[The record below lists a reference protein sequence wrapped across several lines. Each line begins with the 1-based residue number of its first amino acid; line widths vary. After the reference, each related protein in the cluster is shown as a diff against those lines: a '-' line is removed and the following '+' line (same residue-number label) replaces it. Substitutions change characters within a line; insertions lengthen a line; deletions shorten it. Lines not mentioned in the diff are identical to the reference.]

1 MEHGVLD
8 VGFRLFAVMALV
20 LANGFF
26 VAAEFALISVRKT
39 RIDQLL
45 AEGSRMARP
54 VRRAL
59 DTPDRYIAAVQLGI
73 TMASLGLGWIGEP
86 ALADLLRPL
95 FDALA
100 DRLRPLFDVP
110 PAALSSATSHGLAF
124 TIAFV
129 IITALHIVLGE
140 LAPKTIALQYPE
152 RTSLI
157 VAKPTELFLR
167 AFNPFIR
174 VLNGMGWAVVRMLGM
189 KPPSG
194 HGLVHS
200 QEELK
205 MLVTASQEAG
215 VLEEDEEQMLHRV
228 FHFSEY
234 TAAEMMVPR
243 TEMAAIRAE
252 AAPAEVIALVASG
265 RHTSLPVYR
274 GELDNIVG
282 IMLVTDLVEVLTP
295 PAGNLNV
302 AAIAREALTV
312 PETMKADE
320 LLRQMRRHRTHQ
332 AIVIDEYGGTAGLVT
347 FERVMERIVG
357 VLGGDF
363 GTPASAIK
371 QLPDGSTEV
380 DGLALVTDINERFAL
395 GIDESTYSTIGGYL
409 LGRLGRRPK
418 VGDTVEIVGRTL
430 RVEAL
435 DGLRVARVRI
445 I

>member
-1 MEHGVLD
+1 MERDVLD
-8 VGFRLFAVMALV
+8 VGFRLLAVMALV

-39 RIDQLL
+39 RIDQLI

-59 DTPDRYIAAVQLGI
+59 SHPDQYIAATQLGI

-86 ALADLLRPL
+86 ALADLLQPL
-95 FDALA
+95 FGA
-100 DRLRPLFDVP
+100 F
-110 PAALSSATSHGLAF
+110 PAAISSATSHTLAIA
-124 TIAFV
+124 IAFV

-140 LAPKTIALQYPE
+140 LAPKTVALQYPE
-152 RTSLI
+152 KTSLL

-174 VLNGMGWAVVRMLGM
+174 LLNGMGWAVVRMLGM
-189 KPPSG
+189 KPSSG

-200 QEELK
+200 EEELK

-228 FHFSEY
+228 FHFAEY

-243 TEMAAIRAE
+243 TEMAAVRAE
-252 AAPAEVIALVASG
+252 AAPAEVIELVARG
-265 RHTSLPVYR
+265 RHSSLPVYR

-282 IMLVTDLVEVLTP
+282 IMLVTDLVGVLAP
-295 PAGNLNV
+295 PAGHLNV

-363 GTPASAIK
+363 GTPASTIK
-371 QLPDGSTEV
+371 QLPDGSAEV
-380 DGLALVTDINERFAL
+380 DGLALVVDINERFAL
-395 GIDESTYSTIGGYL
+395 GIDEGTYSTIGGYI

-418 VGDTVEIVGRTL
+418 IGDTVEIGGRTL

>member
-1 MEHGVLD
+1 MESGVID
-8 VGFRLFAVMALV
+8 VGFRLVAVLALV

-59 DTPDRYIAAVQLGI
+59 DRPDQYIAATQLGI

-86 ALADLLRPL
+86 ALASMLHPL
-95 FDALA
+95 FVHLPANISLA
-100 DRLRPLFDVP
+100 T
-110 PAALSSATSHGLAF
+110 AHSLAVA
-124 TIAFV
+124 IAFI
-129 IITALHIVLGE
+129 IITSLHIVLGE
-140 LAPKTIALQYPE
+140 LAPKTVALQYPE

-167 AFNPFIR
+167 AFKPFIR
-174 VLNGMGWAVVRMLGM
+174 VLNGMGWAVVKMLGM
-189 KPPSG
+189 KPSSG

-200 QEELK
+200 EEELK

-215 VLEEDEEQMLHRV
+215 VLEEEEEQMLHRV
-228 FHFSEY
+228 FHFNEF

-243 TEMAAIRAE
+243 TEMPAVRAD
-252 AAPAEVIALVASG
+252 APIGEVVDLVWRG

-274 GELDNIVG
+274 GELDDIVG
-282 IMLVTDLVEVLTP
+282 IMLVPDLVRALASFP
-295 PAGNLNV
+295 PNINL

-332 AIVIDEYGGTAGLVT
+332 AIVIDEYGGTAGIVT

-357 VLGGDF
+357 ELGGDF
-363 GTPASAIK
+363 GMPAPPIR
-371 QLPDGSTEV
+371 QLPDGAFEI
-380 DGLALVTDINERFAL
+380 DGLALVTDINERFGL
-395 GIDESTYSTIGGYL
+395 HIDEETYTTIGGFT
-409 LGRLGRRPK
+409 LGRLGRRPA
-418 VGDTVEIVGRTL
+418 VGDTVEVEGRTL
-430 RVEAL
+430 RVEAV
-435 DGLRVARVRI
+435 DGLRVSRVRI